1 MLEIVLHGEKIG
13 EFMGFPLTNTMLMSW
28 LVTGVLIVGA
38 ALFRKKVL
46 MIPGRVQG
54 ALEVVLGGF
63 HSFMAETLHSK
74 EKATKYFGFVA
85 TIFIFIV
92 LNNWF
97 GILPVLGSIG
107 IWHHSEHGDILIPLF
122 RSAMS
127 DLNFTLLMAIVSVV
141 MIQVFGI
148 LAIGIVKYGG
158 KFFVNPFK
166 DFIGSFVGV
175 LELFSEISKMIS
187 FSFRLFGNI
196 FAGEV
201 LLMIISFLAPYG
213 APLPFLGLELFVG
226 LVQGLVF
233 AMLTLV
239 FIQIATVDHH

>member
-1 MLEIVLHGEKIG
+1 
-13 EFMGFPLTNTMLMSW
+13 MGFPITNTMLMSW
-28 LVTGVLIVGA
+28 LVTSVLIAGA
-38 ALFRKKVL
+38 ALLRKQVL

-54 ALEVVLGGF
+54 AVEVVLGGL
-63 HSFMAETLHSK
+63 HSFMADMLHSK

-97 GILPVLGSIG
+97 GIMPVLGSIG
-107 IWHHSEHGDILIPLF
+107 IWHHTEHGEILIPLF

-148 LAIGIVKYGG
+148 LALGIVKYGG

-166 DFIGSFVGV
+166 DPIGSFIGF
-175 LELFSEISKMIS
+175 LELFSELAKMIS

-201 LLMIISFLAPYG
+201 LLMIVSFLAPYG

-233 AMLTLV
+233 AILTLV

>member
-1 MLEIVLHGEKIG
+1 MLEIVLHGELIG
-13 EFMGFPLTNTMLMSW
+13 EVWGFPLTNTMLMSW
-28 LVTGVLIVGA
+28 LVTGVLVVGA
-38 ALFRKKVL
+38 LLLKNKVV
-46 MIPGRVQG
+46 MIPSRVQG
-54 ALEVVLGGF
+54 ALEVVLGGL
-63 HSFMAETLHSK
+63 HSFMADMLHSK

-85 TIFIFIV
+85 TVFIFIV

-97 GILPVLGSIG
+97 GIMPVLGTIG
-107 IWHHSEHGDILIPLF
+107 VYHHTAHGEILVPFF

-127 DLNFTLLMAIVSVV
+127 DLNFTLLMAIMAVAMV
-141 MIQVFGI
+141 QVFGVMA
-148 LAIGIVKYGG
+148 LGFMKYAG

-166 DFIGSFVGV
+166 DPIGSFIGF
-175 LELFSEISKMIS
+175 LELFSEIAKMIS

-201 LLMIISFLAPYG
+201 LLLIVMFLAPYG

-233 AMLTLV
+233 AILTLV

>member
-13 EFMGFPLTNTMLMSW
+13 EVFGFPLTNTMLMSW
-28 LVTGVLIVGA
+28 LVTGVLVVGA
-38 ALFRKKVL
+38 TLFRKQVL

-54 ALEVVLGGF
+54 AVEVVLGGL
-63 HSFMAETLHSK
+63 HSFMADMLHSK

-85 TIFIFIV
+85 TVFIFIV

-97 GILPVLGSIG
+97 GILPILGTVG
-107 IWHHSEHGDILIPLF
+107 INEPTEHGTIFVPLF

-127 DLNFTLLMAIVSVV
+127 DLNFTLLMAIMAVV
-141 MIQVFGI
+141 MIQVFGVMA
-148 LAIGIVKYGG
+148 LGVVKYAG

-166 DFIGSFVGV
+166 DPIGSFIGF
-175 LELFSEISKMIS
+175 LELFSEVAKMIS

-201 LLMIISFLAPYG
+201 LLLIVSFLAPYG

-233 AMLTLV
+233 AILTLV